1 MLRSPAKDRV
11 NFLAP
16 LFLAGAAA
24 VALPFIFHLIRR
36 SSREKV
42 VFSSLMFLEPSP
54 PRITKRSRLEHLLL
68 LLFRCAVLGLLA
80 FAFARPFL
88 QKPLPAAAANDK
100 NARVAILVDASGS
113 MRREDLWNQAR
124 ARAVEAVR
132 QLKPT
137 D

>member
-16 LFLAGAAA
+16 LFLAGAAT

-54 PRITKRSRLEHLLL
+54 PRITKRNRLEHILLL
-68 LLFRCAVLGLLA
+68 LLRCAVLCLLA
-80 FAFARPFL
+80 LVFARPFIA
-88 QKPLPAAAANDK
+88 KPVAKAPAVTERN
-100 NARVAILVDASGS
+100 RVLVLLDTSAS
-113 MRREDLWNQAR
+113 MRREDLWQQGKER
-124 ARAVEAVR
+124 AFSVIR
-132 QLKPT
+132 
-137 D
+137 